1 MRYEVV
7 YERRKSIRG
16 FVKEDYILIKAPYFT
31 PQGVIERFVAKYRDY
46 FLAKL
51 QPAKLYYL
59 GVPFP
64 LESVSAP
71 FCFTGSA
78 FVGEAWREGYE
89 EFLMAKARA
98 YLPQRLE
105 YLAAR
110 FRVEYARL
118 RINRAKSRWGSCS
131 SRGNI
136 NLSCRLMALPL
147 HTIDYVIIHELCH
160 RTHMNHSRAFWRLV
174 GSRCPAY
181 KAIERE
187 LKSLSFVLS

>member
-31 PQGVIERFVAKYRDY
+31 PQSVIEQFVAKYRDY
-46 FLAKL
+46 FAAKL
-51 QPAKLYYL
+51 EPKKLYYL
-59 GVPFP
+59 GIPFP
-64 LESVSAP
+64 LQKSP
-71 FCFTGSA
+71 GTFRFTGEI
-78 FVGEAWREGYE
+78 FIGNNWREGYE
-89 EFLMAKARA
+89 EFLMAKARR

-110 FRVEYARL
+110 YGVEYARL

-131 SRGNI
+131 SHGNI

-147 HTIDYVIIHELCH
+147 HTIDYVIVHELCH
-160 RTHMNHSRAFWRLV
+160 RTHMNHSRAFWKLV
-174 GSRCPAY
+174 ASRCKAY
-181 KAIERE
+181 KYIETE
-187 LKSLSFVLS
+187 LKTLSEYIL

>member
-1 MRYEVV
+1 MRYEVL

-31 PQGVIERFVAKYRDY
+31 PQRVIEQFVAKYRDY
-46 FLAKL
+46 FAAKL
-51 QPAKLYYL
+51 QPEKLYYL

-64 LESVSAP
+64 LEKTSDTFRFS
-71 FCFTGSA
+71 GSA
-78 FVGEAWREGYE
+78 FVGEHWHEGYE

-98 YLPQRLE
+98 YLPQRLA
-105 YLAAR
+105 YLATR
-110 FRVEYARL
+110 YEVEYAHL

-174 GSRCPAY
+174 ASRCPAY
-181 KAIERE
+181 EEIEQE
-187 LKSLSFVLS
+187 LRSFSLLM

>member
-31 PQGVIERFVAKYRDY
+31 PPRVIEQFVAKYRDY
-46 FLAKL
+46 FVAKL
-51 QPAKLYYL
+51 EPKKLYYL
-59 GVPFP
+59 GIPFA
-64 LESVSAP
+64 LFKSSSP

-78 FVGEAWREGYE
+78 FEGRNWRQGYE
-89 EFLMAKARA
+89 EFLMAKARG
-98 YLPQRLE
+98 YLPQRVA
-105 YLAAR
+105 YLAKR
-110 FRVEYARL
+110 FGVEYARL

-160 RTHMNHSRAFWRLV
+160 RTHMNHSLAFWNLV
-174 GSRCPAY
+174 ASRCKAY
-181 KAIERE
+181 KDIESE
-187 LKSLSFVLS
+187 LKSLSKNI